1 MTVGP
6 AAVAWSCLR
15 HQSAALRLDV
25 HVQPNAKRTHADG
38 LHDGALR
45 VRLCAPPVDG
55 KANQRLIE
63 WLAAELGCAQRDLRI
78 ATGLAARRKSVEI
91 DLPPP
96 QVQAWLERV
105 LGVRAATSPTP
116 SPPAR

>member
-1 MTVGP
+1 MSTSP
-6 AAVAWSCLR
+6 AACGWSCLTR
-15 HQSAALRLDV
+15 HQRTLRLDV
-25 HVQPNAKRTHADG
+25 HVQPNAKRTQADG
-38 LHDGALR
+38 LYDGALR

-63 WLAAELGCAQRDLRI
+63 WLASELGCAQRDLRI
-78 ATGLAARRKSVEI
+78 AKGTAARRKSVEI
-91 DLPPP
+91 ELPLERLE
-96 QVQAWLERV
+96 AWLGRV